1 MFMIIMIIVVLI
13 FTMYICTKNVKVI
26 KNNDVVPT

>member
-13 FTMYICTKNVKVI
+13 FTMYICTKSVKII
-26 KNNDVVPT
+26 KNNGVVPT